1 MLIRIDLD
9 GDMKKKIKKTEEERK
24 KKKLSGGVI
33 AVTALSVG
41 LIQGVV
47 NINAG
52 CPSGMAR
59 RRLSRDCSLGWEGGD
74 GSREG
79 GRVAAHKRWASPC
92 ASETANGKKVTGVS
106 RVRSDT
112 VD

>member
-9 GDMKKKIKKTEEERK
+9 GDMKKKKTGGRK
-24 KKKLSGGVI
+24 EKEKKLSGGVI

-59 RRLSRDCSLGWEGGD
+59 RRQSRDCSWGGRVVKDRGWAGGM
-74 GSREG
+74 EG
-79 GRVAAHKRWASPC
+79 GRVAAHKHWASPC
-92 ASETANGKKVTGVS
+92 ASETAN
-106 RVRSDT
+106 RRR
-112 VD
+112 

>member
-9 GDMKKKIKKTEEERK
+9 GDMKKKTGGGKEER

-59 RRLSRDCSLGWEGGD
+59 RRQSRDCSWGLGGCERRWVVGGEEGAD
-74 GSREG
+74 GGWWRSLANT
-79 GRVAAHKRWASPC
+79 GRVRVPAA
-92 ASETANGKKVTGVS
+92 AN
-106 RVRSDT
+106 RRR
-112 VD
+112 